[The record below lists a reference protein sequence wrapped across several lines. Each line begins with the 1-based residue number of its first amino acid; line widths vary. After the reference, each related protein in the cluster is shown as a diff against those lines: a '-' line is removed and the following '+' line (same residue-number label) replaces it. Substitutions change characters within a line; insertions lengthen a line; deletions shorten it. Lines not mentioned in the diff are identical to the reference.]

1 MPRFG
6 RGLELGLY
14 AIFLL
19 SGFSGLAYQ
28 IIWLRQFGLIFGVTA
43 YATSAVLSA
52 FFMGLALGSWLAGR
66 FLTRWKIHPLK
77 LYAAL
82 EVGIGGYALA
92 VPFLLASLNGIYT
105 LLTPWL
111 EGSFFALSLMRYVFS
126 ALALILPATLMGATL
141 PLVTEALSKRVRN
154 ITVNVSGLYAIN
166 TLGALAGAAFS
177 GFYAIGTFGMNE
189 TTWIAV
195 ALNWSAAL
203 GAWLIARRLEDEPRV
218 TPVAPP
224 RSLAHAHPKFKILL
238 WGLFLSGFAAI
249 GYEVVWTRILSLFI
263 GRTVF
268 VYTIILCGALL
279 GIALGSWLL
288 RLASPR
294 IRNPL
299 RVLALLEVGVV
310 WMTLVSSVAISQAMP
325 SQTDWGIPLSVG
337 LILVIPN
344 TLLGATLPLAVRIY
358 QEEFERVG
366 LSVGDLYS
374 ANVLGGVLGSFTAG
388 FVLLSTLGAQST
400 LLALALTNALVAVLF
415 FRYSEPLA
423 RRVIAP
429 VLAGGTALAFVGLAL
444 QPQFL
449 FEGIRRGVFDN
460 EEILFHEEH
469 VEGIVTITQQGIHQT
484 IYLNGSPQSN
494 TRPGLLNTH
503 RTLAHLPLLL
513 HPKPE
518 EMLIIG
524 LGSGTTAGAAS
535 AHPLETLRVI
545 ELVPGMYRG
554 SAFFDHTNY
563 RVLHDPRVRARV
575 DDGRNFLLVTRERY
589 DVIEAD
595 VILPW
600 FAGANNLYS
609 AEYYRLVASR
619 LKPGGIVAQWL
630 HTGIPEKDYKILL
643 RTFVSVFPN
652 TTLWG
657 GGSYAV
663 AMPDGIRID
672 ASIIR
677 ARFADPKMEALLQE
691 GGYVSVDQFFASFDL
706 GPEAIRRYV
715 GNGLILTDN
724 HPYLEYNTVLD
735 IGRNFDLPKE
745 DVRPYLTTR

>member
-1 MPRFG
+1 MTRFG

-28 IIWLRQFGLIFGVTA
+28 IIWLRKFGLIFGVTA

-66 FLTRWKIHPLK
+66 FLTRWKTHPLK
-77 LYAAL
+77 LYAIL
-82 EVGIGGYALA
+82 EAGIGGYALA

-105 LLTPWL
+105 LLTPLL
-111 EGSFFALSLMRYVFS
+111 EGSFLALSLMRYVFS
-126 ALALILPATLMGATL
+126 ALVLILPATLMGATL
-141 PLVTEALSKRVRN
+141 PLVTEALSNRVRN
-154 ITVNVSGLYAIN
+154 VTVNVSGLYAIN
-166 TLGALAGAAFS
+166 TFGALAGAAFS

-195 ALNWSAAL
+195 AMNWVAAL
-203 GAWLIARRLEDEPRV
+203 GALMIARRLETEPRV
-218 TPVAPP
+218 ASAAPP
-224 RSLAHAHPKFKILL
+224 RTLTQAHPKFRVLL
-238 WGLFLSGFAAI
+238 LGLFLSGFAAI
-249 GYEVVWTRILSLFI
+249 GYEVVWTRILSMFI

-288 RLASPR
+288 RLASPL
-294 IRNPL
+294 IRNPM
-299 RVLALLEVGVV
+299 RVLAMLEIGVV
-310 WMTLVSSVAISQAMP
+310 WMTLVSSVVISQAIP

-366 LSVGDLYS
+366 LSVGDLYAS
-374 ANVLGGVLGSFTAG
+374 NVLGGVLGSFTAG
-388 FVLLSTLGAQST
+388 FVLLSTLGAQPT
-400 LLALALTNALVAVLF
+400 LLLLALVNAIVAAIF
-415 FRYSEPLA
+415 FRYREPLKQ
-423 RRVIAP
+423 RVVVPVMAGVTAIAF
-429 VLAGGTALAFVGLAL
+429 LFLAF

-449 FEGIRRGVFDN
+449 FDGIRRGVFDN
-460 EEILFHEEH
+460 EQILFHEEH

-503 RTLAHLPLLL
+503 RSLAHLPLLL
-513 HPKPE
+513 HPNPE

-524 LGSGTTAGAAS
+524 LGSGTTAGAAIT
-535 AHPLETLRVI
+535 HPLKSMRVI

-554 SAFFDHTNY
+554 SAYFYDTNY
-563 RVLHDPRVRARV
+563 RVLLDPRVHARL
-575 DDGRNFLLVTRERY
+575 DDGRNFLLVTQERY

-609 AEYYRLVASR
+609 AEYYRLVGSR
-619 LKPGGIVAQWL
+619 LKAGGIVAQWL

-663 AMPDGIRID
+663 AMPDGIRVD
-672 ASIIR
+672 EQKIR
-677 ARFADPKMEALLQE
+677 ARFADPKMETILQE
-691 GGYVSVDQFFASFDL
+691 GGYISAEQFFASFDM
-706 GPEAIRRYV
+706 GPDAIRRYV

-735 IGRNFDLPKE
+735 IGRNFDVPKE
-745 DVRPYLTTR
+745 DLRPYLTKR